1 MTKCSVKNCPNNT
14 ISKLKKDGVSYF
26 SFPHNPVRCSKWAAI
41 IGTARGEEFYKPR
54 KGSVVCSD
62 HFPQSDIYTTIKGYR
77 RLVRSAKPTL
87 LLKDNN
93 RSNVNNIKQEPIQTD
108 EGIISGHHMS
118 HADQES
124 VLCGESSYQRLHQ
137 DKNLEKL
144 QQSPSSSL
152 SNGSI
157 LDTPRE
163 VFMKKKINLLE
174 KRIIDKNKKI
184 DRLQKQNKRLAKK
197 NITLKNALSIFNK
210 SGKFFESKL
219 KTQNKGHLFNKLLTL
234 YFQGN

>member
-87 LLKDNN
+87 L
-93 RSNVNNIKQEPIQTD
+93 
-108 EGIISGHHMS
+108 HMS